1 MTTTFSMSL
10 MDEHDIFDKHQAQ
23 FALLDTERIFKQTYS
38 DLDQLLTIIEETE
51 DYLSLEQI
59 IE

>member
-1 MTTTFSMSL
+1 MTTKFSMSL
-10 MDEHDIFDKHQAQ
+10 TNKHDIFDEHQAQ
-23 FALLDTERIFKQTYS
+23 FSLLDTERIFKQNYS
-38 DLDQLLTIIEETE
+38 DLDQVLKIIEETE

>member
-1 MTTTFSMSL
+1 MSL

-23 FALLDTERIFKQTYS
+23 FAHLDTERIFKQTYS